1 MGTIGDVRINVLL
14 DNSTLNESIRTALS
28 ILKVFNTQANEI
40 VSIKLKIDIS
50 DLQKG
55 LDKFNETL
63 GKMPS
68 DVEVLKGALNGL
80 QSTISGIGG
89 KFGPVVDLMSVF
101 YQIVNAAP
109 PEIRILIGA
118 VAALTA
124 GIIALGAGV
133 TVASG
138 GLNILLAAVVT
149 GVSLIISGISD
160 LGTSVEELET
170 SFDSAISKYKATVDE
185 ISSQQSNIELLVDLH
200 EKFANS
206 TVLTKEQ
213 QQALNEQIQTAGLLY
228 PSIVVGVDAVTG
240 QYNTNADAIKKV
252 IDNENELIRIRQQSV
267 AYEMAVEVKK
277 LSEAHEDEIDKVAEL
292 EERYEGIFEKMKSH
306 KELIKETQQKLEGY
320 TNSEIAQDRQ
330 LSSSKTS
337 LQLYNQQYEKM
348 QTRLEETG
356 VELNKN
362 SLTIGH
368 LRAKYEELISTA
380 LQTGT
385 IGDLFT
391 QLTATLGSTGQSV
404 KLLQGTFASMS
415 AETIKGILG
424 VTSNM
429 KNLGEI
435 TLKIQQILALASS
448 SNPNY
453 GEIGKLVN
461 EIRSLVTSSNVEPKI
476 KAPIY
481 KSPGFHVS
489 KEEVDENLKRY
500 REELGDIQRDIETAE
515 LEKRANTFFYHEQK
529 AKIDALF
536 DIVALIKDQREG
548 QEAYNSLL
556 RESNKITESINSW
569 WKEIGKRLDNNFLKQ
584 QTHYLEK
591 QLQLYG
597 SIVDNIRKIESQKIA
612 LIDNN
617 FDKKRAQINRN
628 FEEKTEGLDRNI
640 PKTEE
645 YIENE
650 SKLRDKALSDVN
662 AEQFEATVKSTIS
675 IAQNI
680 SNILGLGA
688 ETFVAKLL
696 GGLQSGISLANSI
709 LQLLAN
715 LGTGG
720 LGGGIFGL
728 VGKIFGFAQGG
739 HVPGFGSGDTVPAM
753 LTPGEFVIKKGIVD
767 KLGSSF
773 FAWING
779 GLLPSMA
786 GHYGMGGIVS
796 ATPSPVVNNSFD
808 VHIDRRGDVHV
819 VQKALQKLKSNNR
832 YFGG

>member
-1 MGTIGDVRINVLL
+1 
-14 DNSTLNESIRTALS
+14 
-28 ILKVFNTQANEI
+28 
-40 VSIKLKIDIS
+40 
-50 DLQKG
+50 
-55 LDKFNETL
+55 
-63 GKMPS
+63 
-68 DVEVLKGALNGL
+68 
-80 QSTISGIGG
+80 
-89 KFGPVVDLMSVF
+89 
-101 YQIVNAAP
+101 
-109 PEIRILIGA
+109 
-118 VAALTA
+118 
-124 GIIALGAGV
+124 
-133 TVASG
+133 
-138 GLNILLAAVVT
+138 
-149 GVSLIISGISD
+149 
-160 LGTSVEELET
+160 
-170 SFDSAISKYKATVDE
+170 
-185 ISSQQSNIELLVDLH
+185 
-200 EKFANS
+200 
-206 TVLTKEQ
+206 
-213 QQALNEQIQTAGLLY
+213 
-228 PSIVVGVDAVTG
+228 
-240 QYNTNADAIKKV
+240 
-252 IDNENELIRIRQQSV
+252 
-267 AYEMAVEVKK
+267 
-277 LSEAHEDEIDKVAEL
+277 
-292 EERYEGIFEKMKSH
+292 
-306 KELIKETQQKLEGY
+306 
-320 TNSEIAQDRQ
+320 
-330 LSSSKTS
+330 
-337 LQLYNQQYEKM
+337 
-348 QTRLEETG
+348 
-356 VELNKN
+356 
-362 SLTIGH
+362 
-368 LRAKYEELISTA
+368 
-380 LQTGT
+380 
-385 IGDLFT
+385 
-391 QLTATLGSTGQSV
+391 
-404 KLLQGTFASMS
+404 
-415 AETIKGILG
+415 
-424 VTSNM
+424 M

-529 AKIDALF
+529 TKIDALF